1 MKTLPLKGSKTYI
14 LIGGAIAA
22 SFLGYLLVSALN
34 TRMLN
39 YIEEFNRKVPREV
52 AFLVTEE
59 FAAAIIAETGGFDLS
74 RFHQYNRNNTRLALK
89 RMIQHHPNIHLIML
103 IDPENRI
110 VISTNPKLED
120 ETFRAVAEQERLSL
134 KVPQLTVTDTSGA
147 VPELDV
153 IWPVRVKNQF
163 RGHIRMWMSINQLH
177 NLHQARVFVLWGA
190 SVAVGA
196 LIILALWFTWRVN
209 RLSQNPG
216 NFPATASPEARTE
229 GAPEPVQ
236 NGSSG
241 TSLFSR
247 LSELYNKGTELDKS
261 FQQSEKKAHSMMR
274 VLNQGLL
281 ILDNNMQI
289 ITSNEY
295 ILDVFNIRT
304 KSSAQRKVYEI
315 IQKNPRLL
323 EIYRRAKDPLTHE
336 VKQIFDL
343 MLLNGRKINVEV
355 LARPFYDG
363 EMVNG
368 VTFYIKNLDMLNEL
382 EQTLQRSMKY
392 GVISQLSSS
401 IGHEIRNPLSSLA
414 IHTEIVDSMVDKSVE
429 DKQRLEKI
437 KKSINILNSEV
448 ERLQK
453 LIDQFFNLA
462 KAQEIRLTYENIN
475 DLMEEIGDLV
485 HQQALENNVQITRY
499 FSKNIPMVKVSKD
512 QLKQVI
518 INLILNALDAM
529 PEGGDLTLRTDYREG
544 FVVISIKDTGTGIPE
559 NIRDNIFD
567 LYFTTKASGGG
578 IGLAISR
585 KIIEAHEGNLY
596 FETKTGVGTIFYIEL
611 PTSQN

>member
-1 MKTLPLKGSKTYI
+1 MKTLTLRGSKTYI
-14 LIGGAIAA
+14 LIGAAIAA

-34 TRMLN
+34 TRLLN

-52 AFLVTEE
+52 VYLVAEE

-74 RFHQYNRNNTRLALK
+74 RFNQYNRNTPRLALK

-134 KVPQLTVTDTSGA
+134 KLPQLIVKDTTGA
-147 VPELDV
+147 APELDV
-153 IWPVRVKNQF
+153 IWPVRVDNQF
-163 RGHIRMWMSINQLH
+163 RGHIRMWMNINQLH
-177 NLHQARVFVLWGA
+177 NLHQARIFVVWGA

-209 RLSQNPG
+209 RLSQNPA
-216 NFPATASPEARTE
+216 NLPATVPSDSKPERIQESA
-229 GAPEPVQ
+229 Q
-236 NGSSG
+236 NGSGG
-241 TSLFSR
+241 TSLFSK

-304 KSSAQRKVYEI
+304 RSSAQRKVYEI

-363 EMVNG
+363 DKVNG

-485 HQQALENNVQITRY
+485 YQQALENNVEITRY

-529 PEGGDLTLRTDYREG
+529 QEGGDLTLRTDFREG